1 MRYLKTFENL
11 DREDDV
17 EYLDSLIND
26 YLAYLLDDGY
36 SIFSN
41 YVKPNSSTYAYR
53 NSILGS
59 REDDYY
65 YISLWKKSSDSN
77 KVAYFN
83 FNDIED
89 DIIPFI
95 ELMQTKGYKFT
106 DCEFALYNFKTDG
119 STHEQ
124 ISSKVTYSADSLL
137 NSTTQPDIN
146 SFKLKQAY
154 FNFKK

>member
-1 MRYLKTFENL
+1 MY
-11 DREDDV
+11 
-17 EYLDSLIND
+17 I
-26 YLAYLLDDGY
+26 
-36 SIFSN
+36 
-41 YVKPNSSTYAYR
+41 YVKPNS
-53 NSILGS
+53 IVLGS

-119 STHEQ
+119 
-124 ISSKVTYSADSLL
+124 ILTYSADSLL
-137 NSTTQPDIN
+137 NSTTEPDIN

>member
-11 DREDDV
+11 DDREEDV

-41 YVKPNSSTYAYR
+41 YVKPNSSTSVYK
-53 NSILGS
+53 NSGS
-59 REDDYY
+59 REDYY
-65 YISLWKKSSDSN
+65 YISLWKKSSDPN

-106 DCEFALYNFKTDG
+106 DCEFTLYNFKTDG
-119 STHEQ
+119 RL
-124 ISSKVTYSADSLL
+124 TYSADSLL
-137 NSTTQPDIN
+137 NSTTEPDIN
-146 SFKLKQAY
+146 FFKLKQAY

>member
-11 DREDDV
+11 DDREDDV

-106 DCEFALYNFKTDG
+106 DCEFTLYNFKTDG
-119 STHEQ
+119 RL
-124 ISSKVTYSADSLL
+124 TYSADSLL
-137 NSTTQPDIN
+137 SSTTTEPDIN

>member
-11 DREDDV
+11 DDREDDV
-17 EYLDSLIND
+17 EYLDSLIDD

-41 YVKPNSSTYAYR
+41 YVKPN
-53 NSILGS
+53 
-59 REDDYY
+59 DYY

-77 KVAYFN
+77 KVTYFN

-106 DCEFALYNFKTDG
+106 DCEFTLYNNFKTDG
-119 STHEQ
+119 RL
-124 ISSKVTYSADSLL
+124 TYSADSLL
-137 NSTTQPDIN
+137 NSTTEPDIN
-146 SFKLKQAY
+146 SFKLKQVY

>member
-1 MRYLKTFENL
+1 MKYLKTFENL
-11 DREDDV
+11 DDRDDDV
-17 EYLDSLIND
+17 DYLDSLIND
-26 YLAYLLDDGY
+26 YLPYLLDDGY

-41 YVKPNSSTYAYR
+41 YVKPNS
-53 NSILGS
+53 IVLGS

-119 STHEQ
+119 
-124 ISSKVTYSADSLL
+124 ILTYSADSLL
-137 NSTTQPDIN
+137 NSTTEPDIN